1 MSQARTVFSIVTPSF
16 NQAAFLPRTIES
28 VLTQE
33 GDFEIEHVVK
43 DGGSSD
49 GSVEVLERYRRM
61 VESGELPCRCRGVSF
76 RYTSGPDQGQYAAI
90 NAGFAE
96 TSGNVMAWLNSDDMY
111 LPGALAT
118 VAKVFG
124 QFPEV
129 SWITSNQTKVNGQG
143 MIVELDIVGPFPR
156 DMVRRGLFNGRDGK
170 FIQQESTFWRR
181 SLWDKAG
188 GLDARHDYA
197 ADFDLWTRFANH
209 AELVLVDTL
218 LGAFR
223 RHGAQKTAAFE
234 RYEREMSGLMT
245 RRPMDRVRMFVM
257 RGLSRVR
264 GLDRV
269 NLCGLSAPAVTYC
282 RDTDTWRMRVL
293 RGTRR

>member
-1 MSQARTVFSIVTPSF
+1 MSVPTFSIVTPSF
-16 NQAAFLPRTIES
+16 NQAAYLERAIES

-33 GDFEIEHVVK
+33 GDFAIEHVVK
-43 DGGSSD
+43 DGGSTD
-49 GSVEVLERYRRM
+49 GSVEILERMKRA
-61 VESGELPCRCRGVSF
+61 VDLGALPMRCRSVSF
-76 RYTSGPDQGQYAAI
+76 RYTSGPDGGQYAAI

-96 TSGNVMAWLNSDDMY
+96 TGGGIMAWLNSDDMY

-118 VAKVFG
+118 VATVFG

-129 SWITSNQTKVNGQG
+129 SWITSNQAKVNGRG
-143 MIVELDIVGPFPR
+143 MIVELDMVGPFPR

-181 SLWDKAG
+181 DLWDKVG
-188 GLDARHDYA
+188 GLDARMRYA
-197 ADFDLWTRFANH
+197 ADFDLWQRFA
-209 AELVLVDTL
+209 AEADLVHVDTL

-234 RYEREMSGLMT
+234 RYEQEMAGLIGATLLDRARMLLT
-245 RRPMDRVRMFVM
+245 RV
-257 RGLSRVR
+257 LSRLH

-269 NLCGLSAPAVTYC
+269 SLCGLAAPAVTYC
-282 RDTDTWRMRVL
+282 RETDGWRLRTL